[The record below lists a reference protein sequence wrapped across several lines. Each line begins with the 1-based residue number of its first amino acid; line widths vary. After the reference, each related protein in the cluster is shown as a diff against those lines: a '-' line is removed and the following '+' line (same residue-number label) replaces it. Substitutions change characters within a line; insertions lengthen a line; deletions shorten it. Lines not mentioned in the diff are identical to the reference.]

1 MKRVTG
7 QAFARAGL
15 LGNPSDGYH
24 GKTISFIIRQYA
36 ATVELTEANA
46 ITILPMPDERNS
58 FASIQDLRKNL
69 SAEGYYGSERLIKAA
84 LKKFADYFGETL
96 DSEAPNFSVSVKTNI
111 PRQVGMAG
119 SSAIIIATLRA
130 ALSWFGVSL
139 PPEILASLALSVER
153 DELGIPAGLQD
164 RVVQAFEG
172 LVFMD
177 FSRERMSEHRGMEV
191 GVYERLPEH
200 LLRNVYVAYTRHPGE
215 PTEVFHSNLKARFA
229 AGEPAVVAA
238 MQQFAQLAEQGKRA
252 LQNRDEQALRQLIN
266 ANFDLRR
273 SICRLNP
280 AHVEMVEV
288 ARSVGASAKY
298 CGSGGAIVGTYSDEK
313 MLERLVDVMNGID
326 CHTLVPHVSGKPQ
339 PQ

>member
-36 ATVELTEANA
+36 ATIELTEANV
-46 ITILPMPDERNS
+46 ITILPMPEERKS
-58 FASIQDLRKNL
+58 FTSIQDLRKNL

-96 DSEAPNFSVSVKTNI
+96 DSRAPNFSVSVKTNI

-177 FSRERMSEHRGMEV
+177 FSRERMSVHRGMEV
-191 GVYERLPEH
+191 GVYEPLPEN

-229 AGEPAVVAA
+229 ADEPAVVAA

-252 LQNRDEQALRQLIN
+252 LQNGDEQALHQLIN
-266 ANFDLRR
+266 ANFDLRQ

-313 MLERLVDVMNGID
+313 MFERLVDVMNVSD
-326 CHTLVPHVSGKPQ
+326 CHTLVPHVSRKPQ

>member
-1 MKRVTG
+1 MKRATG

-46 ITILPMPDERNS
+46 ITILPMPEERKS
-58 FASIQDLRKNL
+58 FTSIQDLRKNL

-96 DSEAPNFSVSVKTNI
+96 DSQAPNFSVSVKTNI

-130 ALSWFGVSL
+130 ALSWFGASL

-164 RVVQAFEG
+164 RVVQAFER

-177 FSRERMSEHRGMEV
+177 FSRERMTVHRGMEV
-191 GVYERLPEH
+191 GVYEPLPENF
-200 LLRNVYVAYTRHPGE
+200 LRNVYVAYTRHPGE

-252 LQNRDEQALRQLIN
+252 LQNGEQQTLHQLIN

-288 ARSVGASAKY
+288 ARSVGVSAKY

-313 MLERLVDVMNGID
+313 MFERLVDLMNRID
-326 CHTLVPHVSGKPQ
+326 CHTLVPHVSGEPLPQ
-339 PQ
+339 